1 MTIIEIDK
9 DEVQQ
14 RPVPSVWRDIFIK
27 VVRSFVVGDYQ
38 LNAGIKT
45 VLPVSKETAAQI
57 SDYIEDYGE
66 QLIELPEET
75 WNTSVCLWMGDHWD
89 VLVDLWTEAEGRSD
103 LVLSAQVMESDQG
116 YRVQIYMVY
125 VP

>member
-45 VLPVSKETAAQI
+45 VLPISKETAAQI

-66 QLIELPEET
+66 QLIELPDET
-75 WNTSVCLWMGDHWD
+75 WNTSICLWMGDHWD